1 MTYFASETHGI
12 EVVLGMIKFSSVT
25 AILFYALS
33 IALKFYILSGY
44 CKRRTPCN
52 VHSPYKYRIAKCF
65 GK

>member
-44 CKRRTPCN
+44 CK
-52 VHSPYKYRIAKCF
+52 
-65 GK
+65 